1 MPIFIIDK
9 LKPKNGG
16 TFKLM
21 DTLDINHKGY
31 ELEDFLDSLEN
42 KLNDLIDG
50 LPEQVKTIEI
60 QNFEGVLKWK
70 YTSEA
75 DSEWRVLI
83 DLTDAS
89 SKKKEVYVGDQEPT
103 DENVTIWVDTTKK
116 DPSQDEN
123 VINIPTKMSELE
135 NDKDYVSIQ
144 DLKENLS
151 LGLSDDGDNIVLKY
165 KDDTL
170 LTISITETKTT
181 T

>member
-42 KLNDLIDG
+42 KLNDLVET
-50 LPEQVKTIEI
+50 LPDKVKTIEI
-60 QNFEGVLKWK
+60 QNFDGVLKWR
-70 YTSEA
+70 YTS
-75 DSEWRVLI
+75 DSEWTELI
-83 DLTDAS
+83 DLTGATT
-89 SKKKEVYVGDQEPT
+89 KKEVYVGDQEPT
-103 DENVTIWVDTTKK
+103 DENVQIWVDTSQK
-116 DPSQDEN
+116 DPSEDSN
-123 VINIPTKMSELE
+123 VINIPTKMSDLE

-144 DLKENLS
+144 DLKDNLS

-165 KDDTL
+165 KDETL
-170 LTISITETKTT
+170 LTISITETKTST
-181 T
+181 GG